1 MKPENQKNRKYPE
14 WKKSEWYT
22 PEAVYSA
29 SSQNN
34 TELLEALIE
43 EGEILQQPNKIGWTP
58 LMYAVHSGAK
68 EAVEILLRHGADPDQ
83 GKAKDGDDTPL
94 MLAAEG
100 GHTEIIE
107 LLLNA
112 GAKIDK
118 ANDHGTTPLMTA
130 VHWKQSKAVRFLLDK
145 GAKPDL
151 QTKKGDTAL
160 MVAADNSCE
169 EAARILLYAGA
180 DPSLTNAKGET
191 VKDIAEKRGKFHEGA
206 RIIQQHLKGSSREMK
221 QRRLRS
227 FIRRRP

>member
-1 MKPENQKNRKYPE
+1 MKPENQKNGKYPE

-22 PEAVYSA
+22 PKAVYSA
-29 SSQNN
+29 ASQNN
-34 TELLEALIE
+34 TELLGALIE
-43 EGEILQQPNKIGWTP
+43 GGETLQRPSSIGWTP

-83 GKAKDGDDTPL
+83 GKANDGDDTPL

-118 ANDHGTTPLMTA
+118 PNDHGTTPLMTA
-130 VHWKQSKAVRFLLDK
+130 VHWKQSKAVRLLLDK

-151 QTKKGDTAL
+151 QTKTGDTAL
-160 MVAADNSCE
+160 MAAADNSCE

-191 VKDIAEKRGKFHEGA
+191 VKDIAEKRGKFHAGA